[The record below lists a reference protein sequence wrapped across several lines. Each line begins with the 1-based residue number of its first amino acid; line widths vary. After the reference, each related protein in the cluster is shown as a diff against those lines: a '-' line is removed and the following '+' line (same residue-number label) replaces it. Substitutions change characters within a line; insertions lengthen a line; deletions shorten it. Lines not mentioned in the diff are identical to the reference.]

1 MKKLWKREMAAVLA
15 TALAVSAGVP
25 NAGIANA
32 AEDFTENDVMC
43 YQTAAVNEAA
53 GTTQTV
59 VAKIGQTEYTDLV
72 EAAAKLTAGETL
84 QLQSDVTVTMG
95 TVVVSVD
102 GAAVIDLNGHTITGT
117 GKKIGKGVLTVS
129 EGTVTVTDSADKI
142 TVTGETPHEEYAGK
156 ILLSETAGTTNSYGI
171 LVQTNGKAILK
182 NLQITADSSYNSV
195 SAVNSTGTLEME
207 NVDIKSKLTGVMC
220 SGESKLTSVKIDAAK
235 YGVYST
241 GGVTTL
247 KDVQISNAKEG
258 VAAQGGAEVVVTDCQ
273 FDHVVRGFYVSSGE
287 ETMITVNSGNY
298 NLTGSIAAI
307 NGNMKIKNGT
317 FNTTTTADAIVVNS
331 GNMKI
336 WAGEFNAAEAN
347 SAVKNIAG
355 GNLVIYG
362 GYYKTDGTV
371 LLGDATYKNGY
382 KMSRNVLTGEHAGY
396 YGLIPADTEETV
408 ETVAVIDETE
418 YSSIASA
425 LEEMTAADTLILQ
438 KDTAL
443 TRKVKVLGGKI
454 DLNGHKLT
462 TSGIG
467 DAITAV
473 GTVTVKD
480 SKEGGSIESDST
492 IFDVEGHL
500 RINSG
505 DVLVK
510 GEFTDEAKTQV
521 SGATAVKLTADSA
534 KFTLNGG
541 SVKASAETILNDKNK
556 CTITVNGGIVE
567 ALLGF
572 NAISDTGNGGTI
584 NVTGGTVKTNP
595 SKKSDSAISVC
606 SDTVKI
612 SGGNIIGHEYGLYIS
627 SDENV
632 KNGNITISSGELSA
646 AKAAVCGDRTITIT
660 GGYFKGVIDCYYTL
674 KNGYRLCEI
683 TDEADPYY
691 GYRSVQ
697 VLSETNQ
704 WDYVLGIYD
713 TEGNLIGGMEDEQV
727 KFLGKYIKDNVTVKL
742 EKDFTANSNNYLT
755 FTGENITFD
764 LNGHTY
770 NYTES
775 VNIASIFSGSGVIKD
790 SKGGG
795 EFKSKA
801 YLMMHTGN
809 WEIQSGKFSSDC
821 QWGALMAA
829 GTDSVISITGGT
841 FDLTKIDGYFNG
853 GKINVAGGTWN
864 INPSNFVV
872 RGYKAAKSDDTYIV
886 QEDLNAEEERIGH
899 PVTSVCAE
907 TPVTADVVIHETG
920 EAYLYLGLSNVSGS
934 RYVTEI
940 GEVKEAEGNTLTYET
955 VKDTLDETEVIS
967 YVSIPLT
974 EIYQGSKIVLNA
986 KVKADAAEEAANA
999 AYTINL
1005 DWADYAGPGTEYT
1018 NYMVSTNFTGTA
1030 MSDYD
1035 YDEDAQMTLY
1045 DDEHA
1050 YFLLDFD
1057 NFVKHYASSLVYML
1071 SVNSVVDEEG
1081 NAVKFFH
1088 NTTKT
1093 IDQDGIKDTAIRS
1106 VIFPVEKDKTYKVN
1120 VTLFVKAMGFTVSHD
1135 ITIKPQWPSATIQ
1148 DVIAK
1153 AEKVQTENYTS
1164 GSVTALTTALTAAK
1178 EIAAKETATEEE
1190 IETAKTNLEASLKG
1204 LVEISGLK
1212 TAISE
1217 AEGLTEAD
1225 YTEES
1230 FTAVKE
1236 ALAAAKE
1243 TVAKENA
1250 TAEEVEKAQT
1260 VLSEAVKS
1268 LVTKPVEGGEESK
1281 FKAGTYTIDASLRK
1295 ATDPTSVSMAGAV
1308 MKDKAEVVVDEKG
1321 NANVK
1326 LYFNEEATIMGIK
1339 AHPTGL
1345 ELYGEDGTTKIDV
1358 KYTTVARTDLYNKET
1373 QENTMSGDV
1382 LTVAEFTLPYVA
1394 ENGIYMGRVFSDYM
1408 ESSVVLQLDLNSIP
1422 VTETGEDK
1430 NTIADGAYLVPITL
1444 LKANEDTESMGNGA
1458 LNQTGKLVVKE
1469 GKANLYFSFTKM
1481 KFSGM
1486 EGYLSSLETLNNIEF
1501 NEYNYPT
1508 KYDKTAVDV
1517 LTTYD
1522 VVDDFNKADSTD
1534 ENCAGKKYPKQMVLS
1549 VDTNENLIWTEVYV
1563 PIMGSMGV
1571 GRQVCRLKVDYDK
1584 VSTYT
1589 EPDVTA
1595 LTKAIEEAEAY
1606 DLSIYTETTA
1616 EALGTALEAAK
1627 EIKDSGIALQEDVD
1641 GAVKN
1646 VTTAIEALEKK
1657 QQTETV
1663 EDGIYA
1669 VSAKMVKPDGSLS
1682 MSNNAIVSTAMV
1694 TVKDGTYRVSLNFM
1708 GLTIGDQK
1716 GYLSKLK
1723 YYETG
1728 YALNQAGNPTGTLK
1742 EVDVESYQKY
1752 SDGSLVKDELGT
1764 DYPDVVSFEVIP
1776 EALTDGIVPLQVF
1789 VPIMEAI
1796 QKGSGTQNVMLTLD
1810 WTTMA
1815 KTTAEDPVFTEGDK
1829 TAENPAVTGTPD
1841 ENVTPAPT
1849 GTTAPTKAPTGT
1861 TAPTKAPTAMP
1872 TVTTAPTKVP
1882 TATTVPTKVPTLK
1895 PTAVP
1900 TKALPKKNEI
1910 VKYKG
1915 VSYKVT
1921 KSSKKAGTV
1930 SYVSPKSSSIKSV
1943 TIPDTIKVEGITYKV
1958 TSIEKNAFKNCK
1970 KLKSVTIGKNV
1981 TKIGSNAF
1989 SGCKNLKKI
1998 TIKSSGLKTVGKNA
2012 IKGIHKKAVI
2022 KCPVSKVKSYKK
2034 LFKSKTGYQK
2044 TMKIAK

>member
-15 TALAVSAGVP
+15 TALAVSASVP
-25 NAGIANA
+25 NAGIAYA
-32 AEDFTENDVMC
+32 AENFTENDVVS
-43 YQTAAVNEAA
+43 YQAAAVNEDA

-72 EAAAKLTAGETL
+72 KAAAELADGETL

-95 TVVVSVD
+95 TVVISVD
-102 GAAVIDLNGHTITGT
+102 GAAVLDLNGHTITGAER
-117 GKKIGKGVLTVS
+117 KSGKGVIAVS
-129 EGTVTVTDSADKI
+129 AGTITVTDSADKI

-156 ILLSETAGTTNSYGI
+156 ILLPQAAGMSNSYGI
-171 LVQTNGKAILK
+171 LVETNGKAIVK
-182 NLQITADSSYNSV
+182 NLQITADSSYSSV
-195 SAVNSTGTLEME
+195 SAVKSTGNLEME
-207 NVDIKSKLTGVMC
+207 NVDIKSKSYGVTC
-220 SGESKLTSVKIDAAK
+220 SGESKLTSVNIDATQ
-235 YGVYST
+235 YGVYSS

-247 KDVQISNAKEG
+247 KDVQINNAKEG
-258 VAAQGGAEVVVTDCQ
+258 IAAQGGAEVIVTDCQ
-273 FDHVVRGFYVSSGE
+273 FDNVVRGFYVSSGE
-287 ETMITVNSGNY
+287 ETLITVNSGRY
-298 NLTGSIAAI
+298 NSTGSIATI

-317 FNTTTTADAIVVNS
+317 FTTTTTADAIVLDS
-331 GNMKI
+331 GNIKI
-336 WAGEFNAAEAN
+336 WNGEYNAADAN
-347 SAVKNIAG
+347 SVFKNISG
-355 GNLVIYG
+355 GNLVVYG

-382 KMSRNVLTGEHAGY
+382 KMSQNVLAGEHAGY
-396 YGLIPADTEETV
+396 YGLITADTQETL

-418 YSSIASA
+418 YTSIAAA
-425 LEEMTAADTLILQ
+425 LEELTAADTLILQ

-443 TRKVKVLGGKI
+443 TRKVKVSGGKI

-462 TSGIG
+462 TSGIE

-473 GTVTVKD
+473 KTVTVQD
-480 SKEGGSIESDST
+480 SGEGGSIESDST
-492 IFDVEGHL
+492 IFNVEGHL
-500 RINSG
+500 KINSG

-510 GEFTDEAKTQV
+510 GEFISSYNV
-521 SGATAVKLTADSA
+521 SGVTAVKLTADSA
-534 KFTLNGG
+534 KFTMNGG
-541 SVKASAETILNDKNK
+541 SVKASSETILNAQNK
-556 CTITVNGGIVE
+556 CTITINGGVVE
-567 ALLGF
+567 SLLRQ
-572 NAISDTGNGGTI
+572 NAITDTGNGGTVS
-584 NVTGGTVKTNP
+584 VTGGTVKAN
-595 SKKSDSAISVC
+595 SSSSGDYAIQVY

-612 SGGNIIGHEYGLYIS
+612 SGGNIIGDESGLRIS
-627 SDENV
+627 SQDELT
-632 KNGNITISSGELSA
+632 NGKVTISGGAISGTKAITCDRAITIN
-646 AKAAVCGDRTITIT
+646 
-660 GGYFKGVIDCYYTL
+660 GGYFKGTIDSYYTM
-674 KNGYRLCEI
+674 KKGYRLCEI
-683 TDEADPYY
+683 TDEADSYN
-691 GYRSVQ
+691 GYRA
-697 VLSETNQ
+697 VLPLSDTNQ

-713 TEGNLIGGMEDEQV
+713 AEGNLTGGVEEDQI
-727 KFLGKYIKDNVTVKL
+727 KYFTNYCKDNTTIKL
-742 EKDFTANSNNYLT
+742 ERDVTITNYEDALAIE
-755 FTGENITFD
+755 GENVTFD

-770 NYTES
+770 NFETGS
-775 VNIASIFSGSGVIKD
+775 NIAWNFSGNGVIKD
-790 SKGGG
+790 SVGSG
-795 EFKSKA
+795 ELKSDA
-801 YLMMHTGN
+801 YLMMNIGN
-809 WEIQSGKFSSDC
+809 WEIQSGKFSSTC
-821 QWGALMAA
+821 QWGALMAS

-841 FDLTKIDGYFNG
+841 FDLTKIDGYFNSGKLNVSG
-853 GKINVAGGTWN
+853 GIWN
-864 INPSNFVV
+864 ISPSSFVA
-872 RGYKAAKSDDTYIV
+872 RGYKAVKSDDVYIV

-899 PVTSVCAE
+899 AVTALCGEAS
-907 TPVTADVVIHETG
+907 VTADVVIHETG
-920 EAYLYLGLSNVSGS
+920 EPYLYLGLSNVSGS
-934 RYVTEI
+934 RYVTEV
-940 GEVKEAEGNTLTYET
+940 GAVKDAEGNALTYET

-974 EIYQGSKIVLNA
+974 EVYQGSKIMLSA
-986 KVKADAAEEAANA
+986 KTKADAAAEASDE
-999 AYTINL
+999 AYTVNL
-1005 DWADYAGPGTEYT
+1005 DWTDYAGPGTEYT

-1035 YDEDAQMTLY
+1035 YDEDAQITLY

-1057 NFVKHYASSLVYML
+1057 NFVKHYASSLVYMM

-1081 NAVKFFH
+1081 NSVKFFH

-1093 IDQDGIKDTAIRS
+1093 IAQDGINDTAIRS

-1120 VTLFVKAMGFTVSHD
+1120 VTLFVSAMGFSVAHD

-1148 DVIAK
+1148 DVIEK
-1153 AEKVQTENYTS
+1153 AEKVQIENYTVNS
-1164 GSVTALTTALTAAK
+1164 AAALTAALTAAK
-1178 EIAAKETATEEE
+1178 ETAAKETATEEE
-1190 IETAKTNLEASLKG
+1190 IETVKTSLETALKG
-1204 LVEISGLK
+1204 LVEIRGLK

-1225 YTEES
+1225 YTEDS
-1230 FTAVKE
+1230 YAVVKK
-1236 ALAAAKE
+1236 ALEAAKE
-1243 TVAKENA
+1243 IAAKEAA
-1250 TAEEVEKAQT
+1250 TAEEVENAQT
-1260 VLSEAVKS
+1260 ALSEAVKA

-1326 LYFNEEATIMGIK
+1326 LYFNEEAAIMGIK

-1345 ELYGEDGTTKIDV
+1345 ELYGEDGTSKIDV
-1358 KYTTVARTDLYNKET
+1358 KYTTVVRTDLYNKET

-1382 LTVAEFTLPYVA
+1382 LTVAEFTLPFIS

-1408 ESSVVLQLDLNSIP
+1408 ESGVALQLDINSIP

-1430 NTIADGAYLVPITL
+1430 NTIADGTYLVPITL

-1458 LNQTGKLVVKE
+1458 LNQTGKLVVKD

-1486 EGYLSSLETLNNIEF
+1486 EGYLSSLETLSNIEF

-1517 LTTYD
+1517 LSTYD
-1522 VVDDFNKADSTD
+1522 VVDDYNKADSAD

-1563 PIMGSMGV
+1563 PIMGSLGV

-1584 VSTYT
+1584 VSAYT

-1616 EALGTALEAAK
+1616 EALSTALEAAK

-1646 VTTAIEALEKK
+1646 VTAAIEALEKK

-1682 MSNNAIVSTAMV
+1682 MANNAIVSTAMI
-1694 TVKDGTYRVSLNFM
+1694 TVKDGTYKVTLNFM

-1728 YALNQAGNPTGTLK
+1728 YTLNPAGNPTGTLK
-1742 EVDVESYQKY
+1742 ETEVESYQKY
-1752 SDGSLVKDELGT
+1752 SDGSLIKDELGT

-1796 QKGSGTQNVMLTLD
+1796 QEGSGTQNVMLTLD
-1810 WTTMA
+1810 WTTMK
-1815 KTTAEDPVFTEGDK
+1815 KTTAQDPVFTEGDK
-1829 TAENPAVTGTPD
+1829 AVENPAVTGTPD
-1841 ENVTPAPT
+1841 EKVTPVPTKAPT
-1849 GTTAPTKAPTGT
+1849 ATTAPTKAP
-1861 TAPTKAPTAMP
+1861 AA
-1872 TVTTAPTKVP
+1872 TKVP
-1882 TATTVPTKVPTLK
+1882 TVK

-1921 KSSKKAGTV
+1921 KSSQKAGTV
-1930 SYVSPKSSSIKSV
+1930 AYVSPKSSSIKSV
-1943 TIPDTIKVEGITYKV
+1943 TIPATIKVDGITYKV

-1981 TKIGSNAF
+1981 TKINANAF
-1989 SGCKNLKKI
+1989 YGCKNLKKI
-1998 TIKSSGLKTVGKNA
+1998 TIKSSNLKTVGKNA
-2012 IKGIHKKAVI
+2012 IKGINKKAVI
-2022 KCPVSKVKSYKK
+2022 KCPASKVKSYKK

-2044 TMKIAK
+2044 TMKISK